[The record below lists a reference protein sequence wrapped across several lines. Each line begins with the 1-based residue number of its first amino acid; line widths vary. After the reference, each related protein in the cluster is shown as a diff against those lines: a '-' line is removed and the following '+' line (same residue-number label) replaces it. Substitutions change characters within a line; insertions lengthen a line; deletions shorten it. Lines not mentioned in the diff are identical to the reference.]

1 MSEQRL
7 DAYAN
12 WLRSNQNMNGTPEFD
27 RVAQAYRELRSAPAQ
42 DAQPA
47 APAEQGISQSLGRAY
62 GNLGP
67 SAAEFGKNLIQPFIA
82 PVETAQAI
90 GQIGR
95 GLYSKAQG
103 AVGVQQ
109 DPAQKAM
116 NEAAANAV
124 GQMYADRYGSWA
136 KAKETFETDPIGLLS
151 DAASVLTL
159 GGAAGARALGIVGQA
174 ARGVRNVGNAI
185 DPLSIAARPV
195 AAAGRYVA
203 EPVAA
208 NVLAATTGTSPEAI
222 RASGRA
228 GMEGNQAFTAAMRD
242 TSAPEDVVTT
252 ARRALDQM
260 KADRSSAYSSGM
272 APIKTD
278 RAILDQVPI
287 FDAVNNAQ
295 SIFTKGGFVKNK
307 EAAGV
312 WQNISDTLEDF
323 STSPSVRGTP
333 DDFDALKQA
342 IGEIRNGTQQGSQ
355 ARLVADKV
363 YNSVKDQIVKQA
375 PAYEK
380 TMRDYSEAS
389 KQLSEI
395 TRTFSLGEKASTDT
409 ALRKLQSIMRN
420 NVNTNYGARAK
431 LADVLAQ
438 YEPTLPAMIAGQ
450 TMSAGLPRGLGRAG
464 AVAQGTIGTMLGLG
478 GAISP
483 AALLGLAPML
493 AASSPRLVGEAA
505 YAGGRVRG
513 LLGSAGLTPG
523 NAAVAG
529 RAGFQA
535 GRAEDE
541 LERRGLLGQ

>member
-12 WLRSNQNMNGTPEFD
+12 WIRNNQNLAGTPEFY
-27 RVAQAYRELRSAPAQ
+27 RVAQAYRELRSTPAQ
-42 DAQPA
+42 ETQPA
-47 APAEQGISQSLGRAY
+47 SSDEQTIGQALGRAY
-62 GNLGP
+62 ENVGT
-67 SAAEFGKNLIQPFIA
+67 SAAEFGRNVIQPFIA

-103 AVGVQQ
+103 ALGVQQ

-124 GQMYADRYGSWA
+124 GQMYADRYGSMA
-136 KAKETFETDPIGLLS
+136 RIKETLATDPVGLLS

-159 GGAAGARALGIVGQA
+159 GGAAGARAPGIVGQA
-174 ARGVRNVGNAI
+174 ARGVRNVGTAI
-185 DPLSIAARPV
+185 DPLTIAARPV

-203 EPVAA
+203 EPIAS

-222 RASGRA
+222 RTAARS
-228 GMEGNQAFTAAMRD
+228 GMEGNQAFTSAMRE
-242 TSAPEDVVTT
+242 TVAPEDVVTT

-260 KADRSSAYSSGM
+260 KADRSAAYTSGM
-272 APIKTD
+272 VPVKAD
-278 RAILDQVPI
+278 RAVLDTVPV
-287 FDAVNNAQ
+287 FDAVSDAQ
-295 SIFTKGGFVKNK
+295 SVFTKGGFVKNR

-312 WQNISDTLEDF
+312 WQNISDTVQDF
-323 STSPSVRGTP
+323 ATNPSVRGTP

-342 IGEIRNGTQQGSQ
+342 VGEIRNGTQQGSQ
-355 ARLVADKV
+355 ARLVADRV
-363 YNSVKDQIVKQA
+363 YNSIKDQISKQA

-395 TRTFSLGEKASTDT
+395 SKTFSLGEKASTDT

-438 YEPTLPAMIAGQ
+438 YEPNLPAMIAGQ
-450 TMSAGLPRGLGRAG
+450 TMSAGLPRGLGRAA
-464 AVAQGTIGTMLGLG
+464 AVAQSSIGALLGLG

-483 AALLGLAPML
+483 AALAGLAPLL

-505 YAGGRVRG
+505 YASGRARG
-513 LLGSAGLTPG
+513 LLGAAGVTPA
-523 NAAVAG
+523 NAAIAG

-535 GRAEDE
+535 GRAEEE